1 MKNVERPAQSSGP
14 CADIGASR
22 GTCGARVCAGPS
34 ALHGPGSKPT
44 FAASGALAPR
54 RAAVR
59 STMPTMQP
67 EDITRIDL
75 NGLTAKNG
83 GAPL

>member
-1 MKNVERPAQSSGP
+1 
-14 CADIGASR
+14 
-22 GTCGARVCAGPS
+22 
-34 ALHGPGSKPT
+34 
-44 FAASGALAPR
+44 
-54 RAAVR
+54 
-59 STMPTMQP
+59 MPTMQP